1 MEEKQYTT
9 LAILWATEVLK
20 GNKTVEA
27 VKIESLRLQVEEI
40 LANKDLLVSV
50 FTTRVMEGMET
61 LETVPVGIRA
71 EVEDFL
77 GKQTTS
83 IILLVADIIDGVKTL
98 EDVPVSIRNQVEL
111 ELIRYTGGK

>member
-1 MEEKQYTT
+1 METQYTT
-9 LAILWATEVLK
+9 LAMLWAIEVLK

-27 VKIESLRLQVEEI
+27 VKIESLRLQVEAI
-40 LANKDLLVSV
+40 LANKDLLISI
-50 FTTRVMEGMET
+50 FATRVMEGLET
-61 LETVPVGIRA
+61 MDTVPVGIRP
-71 EVEDFL
+71 EVEAFL
-77 GKQTTS
+77 GEQTTS